1 MNDVLRAASDVQD
14 FCRERAWQF
23 CFIGGIAVQRWAN
36 PRQTEDAD
44 LTLLTGFGSEEA
56 YVDTLLT
63 TFRPRT
69 EEERF
74 AAPQRRV
81 ALLYSAE
88 GVGID
93 IALGALPFEEHSVAR
108 ATDWLVTP
116 RLTLTTCSAEDL
128 IVHKAFASRDLDWAD
143 VETVV
148 MRQGRKLNLD
158 QIWTELRPL
167 VELKE
172 EPDILTKLQ
181 KIFDQ
186 QLD

>member
-1 MNDVLRAASDVQD
+1 MTDVLRAASDVQR
-14 FCRERAWQF
+14 FCQERAWQF
-23 CFIGGIAVQRWAN
+23 CVIGGIAVQRWAN

-44 LTLLTGFGSEEA
+44 LTVLTGFGSEEG
-56 YVDTLLT
+56 YVDALLT

-69 EEERF
+69 KEERSD
-74 AAPQRRV
+74 APKRRV
-81 ALLYSAE
+81 VLLHSAE

-93 IALGALPFEEHSVAR
+93 IALGALPFEEHCVAR
-108 ATDWLVTP
+108 ATDWRITP
-116 RLTLTTCSAEDL
+116 RLTLRTCSAEDL
-128 IVHKAFASRDLDWAD
+128 IVHKAFAGRDLDWAD
-143 VETVV
+143 VEAVV

-172 EPDILTKLQ
+172 EPEILTKLQ
-181 KIFDQ
+181 KIFDE